1 MMVVVCCS
9 FGDGLILAALAA
21 SIAAAAR
28 RPNSLF
34 RITAHAE
41 CQFLDDL
48 NATATPYQRP
58 IGVPEPA

>member
-9 FGDGLILAALAA
+9 FGGGLILAALAA

-41 CQFLDDL
+41 RQFLDDL
-48 NATATPYQRP
+48 NATTTPYQRP
-58 IGVPEPA
+58 IGVPDPA